1 WGAPGQTNVIEGQLL
16 VASDDSRSRP
26 LAVARPS
33 RKSCRQRPVPKYSR
47 RSSVTERG
55 EDFSEALVHRL
66 ANAGRHQGPTV
77 CLLVK
82 GSDWR
87 CRPIAVRRL
96 ALKLPD

>member
-1 WGAPGQTNVIEGQLL
+1 M
-16 VASDDSRSRP
+16 
-26 LAVARPS
+26 
-33 RKSCRQRPVPKYSR
+33 
-47 RSSVTERG
+47 TERG

-96 ALKLPD
+96 ALKLPDGSAPADAEAEAEIGWVIELIEAIRSIRSEMSIPQNAPLTR